1 MDFVNSIIL
10 GIVEGITEFLPVSS
24 TGHLLIAEHLLK
36 VQESDAFNVLIQVG
50 PIFAVTIVFWKDILM
65 FITGLKDRVTR
76 DELIKLA
83 ASFVLTGIA
92 GFIAKKAG
100 LKLPET
106 VLPIMA
112 ATIAGAFVIF
122 WAEQRVKG
130 RTLGDTVTWW
140 AAVAVA
146 AGQMLA
152 AIFPGTSRSG
162 AAIIAALLLGL
173 SRPKAV
179 RFAFLV
185 GIPTMFAAGGL
196 QLKEAIDAGQAAE
209 LTDPHAL
216 AAFAVATV
224 TAWLSVVW
232 LLKFVRRN
240 TFVAFA
246 WYRLALGAAMLAL
259 LALGV
264 LGGKGEI

>member
-1 MDFVNSIIL
+1 MGFVNALIL

-24 TGHLLIAEHLLK
+24 TGHLLITEHLLNVHK
-36 VQESDAFNVLIQVG
+36 SDAFNVLIQVG
-50 PIFAVTIVFWKDILM
+50 PIVAVTLVFWKDLTR
-65 FITGLKDRVTR
+65 FITGLKDRATR
-76 DELIKLA
+76 DELVKLA
-83 ASFVLTGIA
+83 VSFMLTGIA

-106 VLPIMA
+106 VLPIMV
-112 ATIAGAFVIF
+112 ATIAGAFVIV
-122 WAEQRVKG
+122 WAEWRVKN
-130 RTLGDTVTWW
+130 RTLGETVTWW
-140 AAVAVA
+140 VAIAVA

-162 AAIIAALLLGL
+162 AAIIAALLLNL

-196 QLKEAIDAGQAAE
+196 QIKEAIDAGQVAE
-209 LTDPHAL
+209 LTNPQAI
-216 AAFAVATV
+216 AAFLVATV

-232 LLKFVRRN
+232 LLRFVQRN
-240 TFVAFA
+240 TFVPFA
-246 WYRLALGAAMLAL
+246 WYRLALGAVMIVL
-259 LALGV
+259 LALHV
-264 LGGKGEI
+264 LSGSAS